1 MPELTSRTELAGLAR
16 LLLIATLI
24 IVVDVRVP
32 IFDIV
37 PDAVGGALV
46 LYAMLRLRSIVRG
59 ADRTLQILVV
69 LAVIAAAAAVLET
82 LAPLSGPLA
91 LLPLSQPLGAYVL
104 AGLMARLLAEREPEL
119 AGRWRMTERLILWLG
134 VVVATLGVLITL
146 AAVNIQIETPFV
158 LVLVV
163 ILAIPLGALLVALWR
178 TAGAPLPQDQP
189 TPVQDAA

>member
-1 MPELTSRTELAGLAR
+1 MPELTSRGELAGLAR

-46 LYAMLRLRSIVRG
+46 LYAMLRLRSVVRG

-82 LAPLSGPLA
+82 LAPLSGPLG
-91 LLPLSQPLGAYVL
+91 LLPLSQPIGAYVL
-104 AGLMARLLAEREPEL
+104 AGLLGRVLAEREPEL

-134 VVVATLGVLITL
+134 VVVATAGVLITL
-146 AAVNIQIETPFV
+146 AAVNIQIETPFA

-163 ILAIPLGALLVALWR
+163 ILAVPLVALLVALWR
-178 TAGAPLPQDQP
+178 TGVSPLPEDQP
-189 TPVQDAA
+189 IPAPDSA